1 MLGMWVNINCASE
14 SAPVIRC
21 HLKQVIVYLYCFF
34 CNQKCISSH
43 RPAGASL
50 QSSTQKENR
59 EEKKQKHQDGLHF
72 NPQLRNTRHLT
83 SSSNLPKTASP
94 GIVGGART
102 GDPAPRTDLEVGPMS
117 SRGSSPYLEEA
128 RGTNQMF
135 EAFGREK
142 RGCRGGSSPQSSRAG
157 GSQRGRKDCS
167 ENQQELRLKVN
178 SRERKRMHD
187 LNQAMDGL
195 REVMPYS
202 PGPSVRKLSKIATL
216 MLARNY
222 ILMLSSSLDEMKKL
236 LSEVYGGLSCGQVLA
251 PVHRT
256 SQSLPS
262 TTGTPSALP
271 MAEGHLGFRSSC
283 LDGQQ
288 HPAVPLS
295 CPYRPTSGMLCLC
308 FMCQSKTT
316 TCLPQ

>member
-1 MLGMWVNINCASE
+1 MTAAI
-14 SAPVIRC
+14 
-21 HLKQVIVYLYCFF
+21 
-34 CNQKCISSH
+34 
-43 RPAGASL
+43 AG
-50 QSSTQKENR
+50 QTENSKGDLACR
-59 EEKKQKHQDGLHF
+59 E
-72 NPQLRNTRHLT
+72 R
-83 SSSNLPKTASP
+83 SSSRSTCSIRSEDEGQKQEVPTKCLKPLVERKED
-94 GIVGGART
+94 VG
-102 GDPAPRTDLEVGPMS
+102 
-117 SRGSSPYLEEA
+117 
-128 RGTNQMF
+128 
-135 EAFGREK
+135 
-142 RGCRGGSSPQSSRAG
+142 GGSSPQSSRAG